1 MEALGAGPI
10 FNSVGTG
17 SVGTNGLI
25 NPLTSSVGNNHY
37 VSGAFGGRAE
47 NFRWDIPVVN
57 TAKGTFTLTLRQGND
72 TNVRKQIIENHANLS
87 FDPESSDFILNK
99 DPFTNSKILIA
110 GKNFG
115 CGSSREH
122 APWAL
127 LDFGITCVISSSFA
141 DIFYSNCFKN
151 GILPIIVDE
160 EKIKELSEYANRKEE
175 ISVDLKEEKIVYG
188 NNEIKFK
195 IDSFKKK
202 CLLEGLDDIALS
214 LNKSDKIKSFEQ
226 KLKSSKPW
234 IISD

>member
-1 MEALGAGPI
+1 MQKFSTLKSIPAYLPIVNIDTDMIIPKQFLKTIKRTGLGKNL
-10 FNSVGTG
+10 FFEMRYDD
-17 SVGTNGLI
+17 NGNKI
-25 NPLTSSVGNNHY
+25 G
-37 VSGAFGGRAE
+37 
-47 NFRWDIPVVN
+47 
-57 TAKGTFTLTLRQGND
+57 
-72 TNVRKQIIENHANLS
+72 
-87 FDPESSDFILNK
+87 DFILNK

-151 GILPIIVDE
+151 GILPIIVNE

-188 NNEIKFK
+188 NNEVKFK